1 MPDPPKRSNSKLNA
15 LDKKRN
21 RQPSFM
27 KSTLSKK
34 GKEQPSKPNLD
45 IIIQRIHELVLSPKS
60 IGNDSVSNAQNTLC
74 QLQAFRN
81 EAQTLLGIP
90 EGSNVTCFGDLA
102 DLILKEI
109 KNLRS
114 NLTEK
119 DANFEQQ
126 KQVTEF
132 FQRKKQEAD
141 NNLQLKIIE
150 SEELTKEKQ
159 DLEKRKQDLE
169 KRQQDLEKRLATYE
183 LELKQLKNCYNEEK
197 KMWERKHMTQMKCEW
212 VEEWVNTEPNHP
224 WKSDQT
230 DSKNLVRPMSALH
243 RINSAVSTLSC
254 ANSGK
259 TNPDLFR
266 KDTGQTDTALDK
278 TWKKNFHLRRKN
290 SGQTDISFA
299 NSSEFLSI
307 VQNEI

>member
-45 IIIQRIHELVLSPKS
+45 IIIQQIHELVLSPKS

-81 EAQTLLGIP
+81 ETQTLLGIP

-102 DLILKEI
+102 GLILKEI

-169 KRQQDLEKRLATYE
+169 KRLATFE
-183 LELKQLKNCYNEEK
+183 LELKQLKDCYNEEK

-212 VEEWVNTEPNHP
+212 VEEWVNTEPNDP
-224 WKSDQT
+224 GKSDKT
-230 DSKNLVRPMSALH
+230 DSKNLVRPMSALL
-243 RINSAVSTLSC
+243 RINSAISTLSC

-259 TNPDLFR
+259 TNSDFSR
-266 KDTGQTDTALDK
+266 KDTGQTDTNSDK

>member
-45 IIIQRIHELVLSPKS
+45 IIIQQIHELVLSPKS

-81 EAQTLLGIP
+81 ETQTLLGIP

-159 DLEKRKQDLE
+159 DLEKR
-169 KRQQDLEKRLATYE
+169 LATFE

-212 VEEWVNTEPNHP
+212 VEEWVNTEPNDP
-224 WKSDQT
+224 GKSDQT
-230 DSKNLVRPMSALH
+230 DSKNLVRPMSALL

-259 TNPDLFR
+259 TNPDFFR

-307 VQNEI
+307 VQN

>member
-1 MPDPPKRSNSKLNA
+1 MREQALASMPDPPKRSNSKLNS

-34 GKEQPSKPNLD
+34 GKEQPCKPNLD
-45 IIIQRIHELVLSPKS
+45 IIIQQIHELVQSPKS

-74 QLQAFRN
+74 KLQTFRN

-90 EGSNVTCFGDLA
+90 EGSSVTCLGDLV

-109 KNLRS
+109 KNLRT
-114 NLTEK
+114 NLMEK

-150 SEELTKEKQ
+150 FEELTQEKQ
-159 DLEKRKQDLE
+159 DL
-169 KRQQDLEKRLATYE
+169 QQRLTTSE
-183 LELKQLKNCYNEEK
+183 LKLKQLKDCYNEEK
-197 KMWERKHMTQMKCEW
+197 RMWEKKKMTQMKCEW
-212 VEEWVNTEPNHP
+212 VEEWVNTEPKDP
-224 WKSDQT
+224 GKSDQT
-230 DSKNLVRPMSALH
+230 DCQNLVRPMSAH
-243 RINSAVSTLSC
+243 FRINSAVSTVSC

-259 TNPDLFR
+259 TNSDIFR
-266 KDTGQTDTALDK
+266 KDSGQTDIAMDK

-299 NSSEFLSI
+299 NSSEFLSV

>member
-1 MPDPPKRSNSKLNA
+1 MPDPPKRSNSKLNS

-34 GKEQPSKPNLD
+34 GKEQPCKPNLD
-45 IIIQRIHELVLSPKS
+45 IIIQQIHELVLSPKS

-90 EGSNVTCFGDLA
+90 EGSNVTYLGDLI

-150 SEELTKEKQ
+150 YEELTQEKQ
-159 DLEKRKQDLE
+159 N
-169 KRQQDLEKRLATYE
+169 LEKRLATSE
-183 LELKQLKNCYNEEK
+183 LELKQLKDCYNEEK
-197 KMWERKHMTQMKCEW
+197 RMWERKHMTQMKCEW
-212 VEEWVNTEPNHP
+212 VEEWVNTEPKDP
-224 WKSDQT
+224 GKSDQT
-230 DSKNLVRPMSALH
+230 DSKNLVRPVSALL
-243 RINSAVSTLSC
+243 RINSDVSTVSC

-259 TNPDLFR
+259 TNSDCFR
-266 KDTGQTDTALDK
+266 KDSGQTDIALDK

-299 NSSEFLSI
+299 NSSEFLSV

>member
-45 IIIQRIHELVLSPKS
+45 IIIQRIHELVLCPKS

-132 FQRKKQEAD
+132 FQRKKQEAE

-150 SEELTKEKQ
+150 SEELTKEK
-159 DLEKRKQDLE
+159 
-169 KRQQDLEKRLATYE
+169 
-183 LELKQLKNCYNEEK
+183 
-197 KMWERKHMTQMKCEW
+197 
-212 VEEWVNTEPNHP
+212 
-224 WKSDQT
+224 
-230 DSKNLVRPMSALH
+230 
-243 RINSAVSTLSC
+243 
-254 ANSGK
+254 
-259 TNPDLFR
+259 
-266 KDTGQTDTALDK
+266 
-278 TWKKNFHLRRKN
+278 
-290 SGQTDISFA
+290 
-299 NSSEFLSI
+299 
-307 VQNEI
+307 

>member
-1 MPDPPKRSNSKLNA
+1 MPDPPKRSNSKLNS

-34 GKEQPSKPNLD
+34 GKEQPCKPNLD
-45 IIIQRIHELVLSPKS
+45 IIIQQIHELVQSPKS
-60 IGNDSVSNAQNTLC
+60 IGNDSVSNAQITLC

-90 EGSNVTCFGDLA
+90 EGSNVTYLGDLI

-119 DANFEQQ
+119 NANFEQQ

-150 SEELTKEKQ
+150 FEELTQEKQ
-159 DLEKRKQDLE
+159 N
-169 KRQQDLEKRLATYE
+169 LEKRLATSE
-183 LELKQLKNCYNEEK
+183 LELKQLKDCYNEEK
-197 KMWERKHMTQMKCEW
+197 RMWERKHMTQMKCEW
-212 VEEWVNTEPNHP
+212 VEEWVNTEPKDP
-224 WKSDQT
+224 GKSDQT
-230 DSKNLVRPMSALH
+230 DCKNLVRPMSALL
-243 RINSAVSTLSC
+243 RINSDVSTVSC

-259 TNPDLFR
+259 TNSDCFR
-266 KDTGQTDTALDK
+266 KDSGQTDIALDK

-290 SGQTDISFA
+290 SGLTDISFA
-299 NSSEFLSI
+299 NSSEFLSV

>member
-45 IIIQRIHELVLSPKS
+45 IIIQQIHELVLSPKS

-81 EAQTLLGIP
+81 ETQTLLGIP

-102 DLILKEI
+102 GLILKEI

-169 KRQQDLEKRLATYE
+169 KRLATFE
-183 LELKQLKNCYNEEK
+183 LELKQLKDCYNEEK

-212 VEEWVNTEPNHP
+212 VEEWVNTEPNDP
-224 WKSDQT
+224 GKSDKT
-230 DSKNLVRPMSALH
+230 DSKNLVRPMSALL
-243 RINSAVSTLSC
+243 RINSAISTLSC

-259 TNPDLFR
+259 TNSDFSR
-266 KDTGQTDTALDK
+266 KDTGQTDTNSDK

-299 NSSEFLSI
+299 NSSEFLSV
-307 VQNEI
+307 VQNET